1 MHIEDIFEDLEAQ
14 FDASLQRNQR
24 DVYTDSVRAI
34 QVQTANHSTKELFA
48 PIIGSEFI
56 AGLDSLTPI
65 WHIYPTRSVRKIT
78 LHTEVDDSL
87 PKLRFVPVKLDAFLK
102 TLPLPCGIRWRFAGA
117 DEYLHQ
123 GTLHSIANN
132 LLFVFV
138 SGSSMPIAV
147 PILGLGQLSIE
158 SVDNLNGDF

>member
-14 FDASLQRNQR
+14 FDASLQKNQR
-24 DVYTDSVRAI
+24 DVYTDNVRAI
-34 QVQTANHSTKELFA
+34 EVQTAYHTNYELVA

-56 AGLDSLTPI
+56 AGLDSLRPI

-78 LHTEVDDSL
+78 LHTEVEESL
-87 PKLRFVPVKLDAFLK
+87 PKLRSVHAKLDTFLK
-102 TLPLPCGIRWRFAGA
+102 SLPLPCGIRWRFAGS

-123 GTLHSIANN
+123 GTLHSIANS
-132 LLFVFV
+132 LLFIYV
-138 SGSSMPIAV
+138 SGSSLPIAV
-147 PILGLGQLSIE
+147 PILALGQLSIE